1 MRNSRG
7 TRVRLQVISIDTLSN
22 LALGVATASGGWPT
36 RSGRALVRV
45 YLLMLKNKERDGYG
59 PL

>member
-7 TRVRLQVISIDTLSN
+7 TRVRLQVISNDTLSD
-22 LALGVATASGGWPT
+22 LALGVATASREGGRP
-36 RSGRALVRV
+36 ALAA
-45 YLLMLKNKERDGYG
+45 